1 MSNNAVKTI
10 NNKPLSLKARTL
22 ALVTAVVAA
31 VALPQ
36 FFHALGAVSGLG
48 TALGECFLPMHLPVI
63 LVGFIAGP
71 AVGAV
76 AGLLA
81 PAISFAL
88 SGMPAAVVL
97 PFMMAELCF
106 YGLASGFLSKVK
118 MPVIF
123 KVLLVQ
129 VIGRLARLAAVF
141 TAVTVFDNTGV
152 TVSSVWNA
160 VLTGLPGIILQ
171 LVLIP
176 LLVFWWQNRRKND

>member
-10 NNKPLSLKARTL
+10 NNKPLSVKARTL

-36 FFHALGAVSGLG
+36 FFHALGTVSGLR

-76 AGLLA
+76 AGLSA
-81 PAISFAL
+81 PLISFAL

-106 YGLASGFLSKVK
+106 YGLASGFLAKVK

-141 TAVTVFDNTGV
+141 TAVTVFDNTAV